1 MPVLDDY
8 SAKRKLGAPY
18 RLQELPIIA
27 LITKTLAGERAGCLM
42 VGIFESGTSKADH
55 TMNRLNPCAI
65 TPESYCNANPVI
77 PDLCAHW
84 CQAAQARPIGLIQP
98 ESWR

>member
-1 MPVLDDY
+1 MPVLDGY

-42 VGIFESGTSKADH
+42 VGIFESG
-55 TMNRLNPCAI
+55 
-65 TPESYCNANPVI
+65 Y
-77 PDLCAHW
+77 
-84 CQAAQARPIGLIQP
+84 QQG
-98 ESWR
+98 